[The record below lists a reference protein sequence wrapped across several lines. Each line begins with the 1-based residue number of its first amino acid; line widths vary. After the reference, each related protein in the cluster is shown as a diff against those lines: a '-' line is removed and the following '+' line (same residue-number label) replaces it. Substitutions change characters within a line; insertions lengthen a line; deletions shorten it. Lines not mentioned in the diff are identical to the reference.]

1 MQRSANLQS
10 YSPNMHNNEPKMSYL
25 SQLFVFIGLFIG
37 FAIISSIAA
46 LAIWMA
52 LTGKGVFTMEKD
64 MLNPAFANASKWT
77 QLVAASI
84 MFFAPAFVFRTITHK
99 KPMQALGFNNKISA
113 NQLLIVLGIAV
124 AALFL
129 SGALGTL
136 NEMIPVGAKW
146 AARFKKLEDSYNEQ
160 VKVIAKMNNIGEY
173 FFSLIVIA
181 LAPAIVEEVFFRGAM
196 QRFLKNWTGNA
207 WFALIFTAVIFSA
220 VHVSF
225 YGFLPRAA
233 LGVILGLIFMYSNN
247 IWLNIFSHF
256 LNNGIAV
263 TIMYFATKS
272 GTPINET
279 LDDKVSIKAG
289 VLALAAVIFF
299 LILFKNESNRI
310 GASQIPQGDPKLAFD
325 NDPFLQDFY
334 NNKES
339 NNDTVV

>member
-10 YSPNMHNNEPKMSYL
+10 YSSNMYNNEPKMNYI
-25 SQLFVFIGLFIG
+25 SQLLVFIGLFIG

-84 MFFAPAFVFRTITHK
+84 MFFAPAYFFRIITHK
-99 KPMQALGFNNKISA
+99 KPMQALGFNHTISVK
-113 NQLLIVLGIAV
+113 QVLFVLGIAI

-146 AARFKKLEDSYNEQ
+146 AARFKRLEDSYNEQ
-160 VKVIAKMNNIGEY
+160 VKVIAKMNNLGDY
-173 FFSLIVIA
+173 LFSLIVIA
-181 LAPAIVEEVFFRGAM
+181 LVPAIVEEVFFRGAM
-196 QRFLKNWTGNA
+196 QRFLQSWTGNA
-207 WFALIFTAVIFSA
+207 WFALIFTSIIFSA

-233 LGVILGLIFMYSNN
+233 LGIILGLLFMYSNN

-263 TIMYFATKS
+263 TVMYFASKS
-272 GTPINET
+272 GKPINET
-279 LDDKVSIKAG
+279 LDDKVPIIVG
-289 VLALAAVIFF
+289 VIALAAIIPLLV
-299 LILFKNESNRI
+299 LFKNESNRI
-310 GASQIPQGDPKLAFD
+310 GASQIPQGDPKLAFEK
-325 NDPFLQDFY
+325 DPFLQDFY
-334 NNKES
+334 NKKES
-339 NNDTVV
+339 NDDAIV